1 MSVEWCMVYGGP
13 RGLGYCSTTMHHA
26 PEALTVTIICIYF
39 LSVVNCWH
47 CENTI
52 KFYFLKCLRV
62 SVNVVFCCSLDCWVH
77 FKKIIKKKCYIY
89 KKKMLRSMGMWFTL
103 TRGVMVLYYGLGM
116 LILACHTKKIEK
128 KNHAISWKFIYRPYM
143 VRSLSMPFSL
153 SMGAFNV
160 NFFVWFF
167 LFISR

>member
-1 MSVEWCMVYGGP
+1 
-13 RGLGYCSTTMHHA
+13 
-26 PEALTVTIICIYF
+26 
-39 LSVVNCWH
+39 
-47 CENTI
+47 
-52 KFYFLKCLRV
+52 
-62 SVNVVFCCSLDCWVH
+62 
-77 FKKIIKKKCYIY
+77 
-89 KKKMLRSMGMWFTL
+89 MLRSMGMWFTL

-160 NFFVWFF
+160 NFFV
-167 LFISR
+167 